1 MSSVS
6 DPLRG
11 RERSRQVGRR
21 RRSPPPLRRSTRS
34 RHLLPPGRELDTYA
48 YPIESVI
55 TDPTTTHWPL
65 GYPPYIGY
73 PLQPYG
79 GYMVPGFGIPNIPA
93 GGYPDLNG
101 GPEEGG
107 GTPDHDHF
115 TGGPPGGGGPLKEE
129 ALQKEVAPLE
139 EEPPWRHWRS
149 RRTPQ

>member
-21 RRSPPPLRRSTRS
+21 RSRSPPPLRRSTGS
-34 RHLLPPGRELDTYA
+34 RCLLPPGREVDTYA
-48 YPIESVI
+48 YPIELVI
-55 TDPTTTHWPL
+55 TNPTTNHWPL

-93 GGYPDLNG
+93 RGIP
-101 GPEEGG
+101 
-107 GTPDHDHF
+107 
-115 TGGPPGGGGPLKEE
+115 
-129 ALQKEVAPLE
+129 
-139 EEPPWRHWRS
+139 
-149 RRTPQ
+149 